1 MLDIRLPYGYFA
13 LQQILQCS
21 NSQISVVIGAKL
33 MENNPFGQF
42 DTVSKAAADSA
53 KELESINTKLLE
65 KLTQKNM
72 DLFNST
78 VDLNNK
84 FISLFGNAKGVQEL
98 IAEQTQLSA
107 EYNAKLMATM
117 QEAGEI
123 VMGSQGG
130 YQSWIESGFKSFIPA
145 TPKATRKKAA

>member
-1 MLDIRLPYGYFA
+1 
-13 LQQILQCS
+13 
-21 NSQISVVIGAKL
+21 

-42 DTVSKAAADSA
+42 DSVTKAATDSA

-84 FISLFGNAKGVQEL
+84 FISMFGNAKGMQEL
-98 IAEQTQLSA
+98 IAEQIQLSN
-107 EYNAKLMATM
+107 EYTGKVVSTM

-123 VMGSQGG
+123 VMESQGD
-130 YQSWIESGFKSFIPA
+130 YQSWVESGLKSLVPA
-145 TPKATRKKAA
+145 APKTTRKKAA

>member
-1 MLDIRLPYGYFA
+1 
-13 LQQILQCS
+13 
-21 NSQISVVIGAKL
+21 

-53 KELESINTKLLE
+53 KELETINTKLLE

-84 FISLFGNAKGVQEL
+84 FFSMFGNVKGMQEL
-98 IAEQTQLSA
+98 IAEQMQLSS
-107 EYNAKLMATM
+107 EYNEKLMATM
-117 QEAGEI
+117 QETGEI
-123 VMGSQGG
+123 AMESQGD
-130 YQSWIESGFKSFIPA
+130 YQSWIESGFKSLVPA
-145 TPKATRKKAA
+145 APKATRKKAA